1 MIVPPNLDE
10 DSEEFNYHEQPKQFG
25 VKSINNLPKLI
36 EKSNGLIDA
45 HQWNKRWDFLIND
58 VETHDVNDDS
68 SRSEAKNDDVSDD
81 LSGWEVENVA
91 LGAFQF
97 DRMDESDTEAHDLSG
112 EHLLPPHPSL
122 SLPRT

>member
-1 MIVPPNLDE
+1 MAAYASKFADR
-10 DSEEFNYHEQPKQFG
+10 G
-25 VKSINNLPKLI
+25 VKLLGLSCDDV
-36 EKSNGLIDA
+36 KSHNQWIKDVEA
-45 HQWNKRWDFLIND
+45 HTVGFLIND

-91 LGAFQF
+91 LSAFQF